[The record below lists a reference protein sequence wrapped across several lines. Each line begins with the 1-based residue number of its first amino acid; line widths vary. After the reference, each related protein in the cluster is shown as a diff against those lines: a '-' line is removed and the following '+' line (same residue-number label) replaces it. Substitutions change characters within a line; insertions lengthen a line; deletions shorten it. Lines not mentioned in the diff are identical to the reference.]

1 MNGLSSAQASEL
13 LKKYGPNEIRAK
25 KQIFA
30 LRIFLSQFTSPLIYV
45 LVFAGLVTL
54 FLRDFADSL
63 VIFAAVFLNTALG
76 FYQEFKAEK
85 SLLALKS
92 LLSPRAKVIRDGK
105 QQIVDAR
112 LLVPGDLVA
121 LTIGDRVPA
130 DGVLVEATDLTLN
143 EAILTGESIPVKKCK
158 MENTKFQK
166 ENSVFAGT
174 IVVTGIGKMV
184 VTKTGMETE
193 AGRIGKTVEEAGEEK
208 TPLQIELGKLAKIL
222 AVAVGVI
229 TLGIFVL
236 GEIRGYPFLQMLVIS
251 VAIAVAAIPE
261 GLVVTLTVILALGM
275 ERILCRKAIVR
286 QLLAAE
292 TLGSVSVI
300 CADKTGTLTE
310 GKMRVVEAVTEVS
323 IGFHLRGGSGRTPR
337 EEFLIKAAILCNDMR
352 DPLEEAMMK
361 WGEGVL
367 EVESQ
372 KLKADYP
379 RIDEIPFSPQ
389 TKIIATLH
397 QDKSVLG
404 QTLLFVSGAPEVVLE
419 KSKFQDPKS
428 KIKWLEKIEEYGRRG
443 YRLVGFAY
451 KKIQNPIQKMADK
464 IQDGDLKDLDWLGVL
479 VYEDPP
485 REGVKEALF
494 ECQRAGIKVKV
505 ITGDYLPT
513 ALALLE
519 ELKVK
524 SEKLKVNEVI
534 TGEEL
539 EKISEEELRQRVDEI
554 VLFARTN
561 PQQKLKIVKALKE
574 NGEVVAM
581 MGDGVND
588 APALKMADIGIV
600 VNEASDVA
608 RETADIILL
617 DSNFS
622 TIVCAVEEG
631 RNIFENIKKTTFYL
645 LSLSFTEIILVSGC
659 LLLGLPLPITA
670 AQILWINLIQ
680 DSFPALAL
688 AFETKEKDLMLKP
701 PSRGMSLFDTEMRV
715 LIFLVGI
722 FNSFLFLLF
731 IAGSFM
737 GFLPFLVSQTLVFV
751 SLGVI
756 SSFLIFSC
764 RSLRRLLFWYNP
776 LTNNFLNASVIFGL
790 GSLVLAVYLGAFQR
804 FLGTRPL
811 RIEEWIFPLI
821 LGIVNVLTVEMTKWS
836 FLWKEN
842 RYNAI

>member
-1 MNGLSSAQASEL
+1 
-13 LKKYGPNEIRAK
+13 
-25 KQIFA
+25 
-30 LRIFLSQFTSPLIYV
+30 
-45 LVFAGLVTL
+45 
-54 FLRDFADSL
+54 
-63 VIFAAVFLNTALG
+63 
-76 FYQEFKAEK
+76 
-85 SLLALKS
+85 
-92 LLSPRAKVIRDGK
+92 
-105 QQIVDAR
+105 
-112 LLVPGDLVA
+112 
-121 LTIGDRVPA
+121 
-130 DGVLVEATDLTLN
+130 
-143 EAILTGESIPVKKCK
+143 
-158 MENTKFQK
+158 
-166 ENSVFAGT
+166 
-174 IVVTGIGKMV
+174 
-184 VTKTGMETE
+184 
-193 AGRIGKTVEEAGEEK
+193 
-208 TPLQIELGKLAKIL
+208 
-222 AVAVGVI
+222 
-229 TLGIFVL
+229 
-236 GEIRGYPFLQMLVIS
+236 
-251 VAIAVAAIPE
+251 
-261 GLVVTLTVILALGM
+261 
-275 ERILCRKAIVR
+275 
-286 QLLAAE
+286 
-292 TLGSVSVI
+292 
-300 CADKTGTLTE
+300 
-310 GKMRVVEAVTEVS
+310 MRVVEAVTEVS

-659 LLLGLPLPITA
+659 LLLGFPLPITA